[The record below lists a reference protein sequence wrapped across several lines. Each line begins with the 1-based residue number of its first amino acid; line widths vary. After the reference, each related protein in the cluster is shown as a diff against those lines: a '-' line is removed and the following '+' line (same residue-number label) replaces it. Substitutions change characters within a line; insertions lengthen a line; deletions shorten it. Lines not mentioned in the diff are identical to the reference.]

1 MSESYFIQPTLE
13 INPNIL
19 ALVRAFNLQNVRV
32 PNKRDNQYTNKIA
45 DNPPKG
51 QTSNYNIANEDPKII
66 DNNYQSTQ
74 LAKNY
79 QSPDAP
85 LNTRASDYL
94 GTSLGTPVFADLLLK
109 GGQYTDNITGA
120 VVTYPEIRMASV
132 LLTVSFAARIV
143 KTEIQGRDGTVK
155 EYIGQDDA
163 KITINGVITGYN
175 GHYPAYEVS
184 LLNEWR
190 RAPVSKVVVSAYLQ
204 NLGINNL
211 VVEGFDIPQISGGY
225 SYQTFSINCI
235 SDAPV
240 ELKIQ

>member
-1 MSESYFIQPTLE
+1 MSEYVNIKPSLE
-13 INPNIL
+13 ISANTP
-19 ALVRAFNLQNVRV
+19 ALIRAFNLKNVVV
-32 PNKRDNQYTNKIA
+32 PDKRDNQYIVENKDPQIVKNGFEA
-45 DNPPKG
+45 SKLSQG
-51 QTSNYNIANEDPKII
+51 YQT
-66 DNNYQSTQ
+66 
-74 LAKNY
+74 
-79 QSPDAP
+79 PDAP

-94 GTSLGTPVFADLLLK
+94 GTTLGTPVFADVTLK

-120 VVTYPEIRMASV
+120 VITYPEIKLATV

-163 KITINGVITGYN
+163 KVSVNGIITGFN
-175 GHYPAYEVS
+175 GHYPAYEVG

-190 RAPVSKVVVSAYLQ
+190 RAPVSKSVVSAYLQ

-211 VVEGFDIPQISGGY
+211 VVESFDLPQIAGGY
-225 SYQTFSINCI
+225 SYQTFSMECI